1 MAATVAQWVAAAER
15 AAGVADLRLP
25 VQREAA
31 GRVLQL
37 AADVAVELVAAM
49 HVLGREHRVKAALQR
64 HRLPRAEAAPPS
76 RRGGRLRVGRRQ
88 REHEAQRLLRPLGD
102 RAASSAEDGLALL
115 HAEELGHQRACLV
128 WKELLVEPVKQEAQ
142 ELLRVLLPPRGE
154 EVAVRPHGLHEGVR
168 RLGFGL

>member
-1 MAATVAQWVAAAER
+1 
-15 AAGVADLRLP
+15 
-25 VQREAA
+25 
-31 GRVLQL
+31 
-37 AADVAVELVAAM
+37 M

-76 RRGGRLRVGRRQ
+76 RRGGRLRIGRRQ

-102 RAASSAEDGLALL
+102 RAASSTEDGLALL
-115 HAEELGHQRACLV
+115 DAEELGHQRACLV
-128 WKELLVEPVKQEAQ
+128 WKELLVEPVEQEAQ

-168 RLGFGL
+168 RGRAPAAAPADAEQRVELGRDLELRGLPLGLRSHLG